1 MEKERPLG
9 SLYNARPYGRAF
21 VYPKIK
27 KSIWG
32 QLMKDKTWEEMDRKF
47 KKRMAENKKKLAKQR
62 KDDEYKN
69 RKKRV
74 QLFDD
79 DRQITMADYGF
90 NAVIQL
96 GLAQTKR
103 LGDRNE

>member
-1 MEKERPLG
+1 
-9 SLYNARPYGRAF
+9 
-21 VYPKIK
+21 
-27 KSIWG
+27 
-32 QLMKDKTWEEMDRKF
+32 MKDKTWEEMDRKF

-62 KDDEYKN
+62 KDEEHKN
-69 RKKRV
+69 RKKNRYNRPK
-74 QLFDD
+74 FD

-96 GLAQTKR
+96 GLTQTKR